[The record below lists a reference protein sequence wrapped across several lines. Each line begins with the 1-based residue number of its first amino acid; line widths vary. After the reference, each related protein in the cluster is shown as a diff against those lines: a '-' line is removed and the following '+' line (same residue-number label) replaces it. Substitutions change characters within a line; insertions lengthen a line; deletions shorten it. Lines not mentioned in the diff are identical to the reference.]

1 MNRDQKALRLLRC
14 AFLCFIAVAPIAMD
28 AQIKPSRTW
37 LVDMAR
43 RPALQGVLPS
53 MMGGAEMYRSW
64 GSYQH
69 EQAWQLRVHA
79 VVEPYRFI
87 DVEDSNAI
95 QWTSSLEFH
104 QELTA
109 NPMNDIG
116 FNPRTARWEEQL
128 LIHASGS
135 WWSAR
140 AGWFHRCKHDI
151 DNTESPNDAEQPD
164 YSPVR
169 RTLILSGPSL
179 GALTQPITSGDWSF
193 RLAGGAEWYVVND
206 DYRSPSTSL
215 TGSWTGMQGA
225 LWFRGDAT
233 VTVATHFLVGARY
246 YISLPWFSNRYGAP
260 NDIVVPHDARAELFG
275 TLFSHVA
282 AMDIVVSAEHTF
294 DEVAYLNAMPSTY
307 LQIGLRFRSR

>member
-1 MNRDQKALRLLRC
+1 MCLLLTLSVS
-14 AFLCFIAVAPIAMD
+14 ASG
-28 AQIKPSRTW
+28 QIKPSRTW

-43 RPALQGVLPS
+43 RPSSIGAVPS

-64 GSYQH
+64 GSYEH

-79 VVEPYRFI
+79 VVEPYRFSA
-87 DVEDSNAI
+87 DADSSIA
-95 QWTSSLEFH
+95 WTTSLEFH

-128 LIHASGS
+128 LVHAAGS

-151 DNTESPNDAEQPD
+151 DNTQAPNDD
-164 YSPVR
+164 TSTFYSPIQ
-169 RTLILSGPSL
+169 RTLILSGPTI
-179 GALTQPITSGDWSF
+179 GAMTAPIVSRDWSF
-193 RLAGGAEWYVVND
+193 RLAGGAEWYVVNE
-206 DYRSPSTSL
+206 DYRVPVSSL
-215 TGSWTGMQGA
+215 TGSWNGMQGA

-233 VTVATHFLVGARY
+233 VNLAESFLIGARY
-246 YISLPWFSNRYGAP
+246 YISIPWFTNRYGAP
-260 NDIVVPHDARAELFG
+260 DDIVIPHDARAELFA
-275 TLFSHVA
+275 TLFSHA
-282 AMDIVVSAEHTF
+282 AVMDVVISAEHTF

-307 LQIGLRFRSR
+307 LQFGLRFRGR